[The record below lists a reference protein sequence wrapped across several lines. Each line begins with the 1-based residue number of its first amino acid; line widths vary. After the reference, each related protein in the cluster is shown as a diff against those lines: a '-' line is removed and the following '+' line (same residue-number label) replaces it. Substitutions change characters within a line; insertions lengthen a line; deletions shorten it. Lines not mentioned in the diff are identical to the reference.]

1 MRFHFKNPFQK
12 IIKTTLIVLS
22 LFFLLFLISPLLI
35 LDYGKNHIYLDSAQI
50 PSNQIA
56 IVFGAGVKS
65 DGTPSDMLKDR
76 LLTVTELYNL
86 GIIDKIL
93 VSGDNRFENYNEP
106 DAMYRFLVDQG
117 IPENLIYRDYAG
129 LNTYSTCLRAKT
141 LWGVDH
147 AILISQ
153 GYHLPRAIFTCHALG
168 IESTGYSATLQ
179 PYLNSTGFKSREVL
193 GLYSAVFEVYIW
205 ARDTI
210 GGNFEEDLDP

>member
-1 MRFHFKNPFQK
+1 
-12 IIKTTLIVLS
+12 LIVLS
-22 LFFLLFLISPLLI
+22 LFFLFFLLSPLLI
-35 LDYGKNHIYLDSAQI
+35 LDYGKNHIYLDPAQI
-50 PSNQIA
+50 PSGQIA
-56 IVFGAGVKS
+56 IVFGAGIKN

-179 PYLNSTGFKSREVL
+179 PYINSIGFKSREVL
-193 GLYSAVFEVYIW
+193 GLYASVIENYIW

-210 GGNFEEDLDP
+210 GGDFEEDLEL